1 MKTSSQ
7 NPVNAGSMADI
18 AFLLLIFFLV
28 STTIETDMGINQKLP
43 PECKGECSRDLTE
56 NNILRISLGNN
67 NELMVKEKLVS
78 MSELKGIVKQFI
90 DNNKAGNCN
99 YCNGAGSPNE
109 SDNPQKAVI
118 SLRTDREASYKSFIT
133 VQNILMESYNELR
146 NDYAIKKYDKD
157 LNELTGA
164 ELESVKKAYP
174 QIVSEAEVN

>member
-43 PECKGECSRDLTE
+43 PECKGDCSRNLAE
-56 NNILRISLGNN
+56 NNMLRISLGKN
-67 NELMVKEKLVS
+67 NELMVKEKLVP

-90 DNNKAGNCN
+90 DNNKDGNCN
-99 YCNGAGSPNE
+99 YCNGLGSPNE
-109 SDNPQKAVI
+109 SDSPQKAVI
-118 SLRTDREASYKSFIT
+118 SLRTDREASYKSFIA
-133 VQNILMESYNELR
+133 VQNKLMESYNELR
-146 NDYAIKKYDKD
+146 KEYAVKKYDRD
-157 LNELTGA
+157 LSDLTKA

-174 QIVSEAEVN
+174 QIISEAEIN

>member
-43 PECKGECSRDLTE
+43 PECKGDCSRNLTE

-67 NELMVKEKLVS
+67 NELMVKEKLVP
-78 MSELKGIVKQFI
+78 MSELKGIVKKFVN
-90 DNNKAGNCN
+90 NNKAGNCN
-99 YCNGAGSPNE
+99 YCNGTGLPNE

-133 VQNILMESYNELR
+133 AQNIIMASYNELR
-146 NDYAIKKYDKD
+146 REYAVKKYDRGLDD
-157 LNELTGA
+157 LTEA
-164 ELESVKKAYP
+164 ELESVVKAYP
-174 QIVSEAEVN
+174 QIISEAEVN